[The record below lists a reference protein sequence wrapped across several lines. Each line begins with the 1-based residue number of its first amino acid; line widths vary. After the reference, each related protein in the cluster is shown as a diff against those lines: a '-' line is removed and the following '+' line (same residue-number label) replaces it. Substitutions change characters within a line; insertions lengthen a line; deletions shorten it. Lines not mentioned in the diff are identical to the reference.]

1 MLLLLK
7 PMNCSSYSLGHF
19 MEQEITKLY
28 DPFSSIYSSF
38 LMCKLMGQFDLREE
52 QVIFALKMYLFDEP
66 T

>member
-1 MLLLLK
+1 
-7 PMNCSSYSLGHF
+7 

-52 QVIFALKMYLFDEP
+52 QVIFALKMYLFDVP